1 MKIVINTNYNSA
13 GTRVCVDDMT
23 PRLKVAGH
31 EVTRND
37 WEDYQKYDLAL
48 FMAPDSAVD
57 KAKEQNPNITVGIM
71 DPKLALSRTRAEAE
85 RADFL
90 LVSSIEQRD
99 VFWHHNKNVFIYFM
113 FPETMVQNKIHK
125 DKEKIILGYHGNK
138 LHLHC
143 FNQQITPALDSLGA
157 KYDLELRV
165 LYNVKK
171 LGQWKIGLPKTVKI
185 THLQWSEEAYYKEFA
200 ECDVGLVNNYLPINN
215 KFGKFASSLF
225 KKLNRFNPFGF
236 NQDDYLVRY
245 KYSTNP
251 GRIYIF
257 SQLGIPVVADTS
269 PSMCQLIQDGRSGFL
284 VNSTEGWQYAL
295 EKLIKSAVLR
305 QQMSKNLFTF
315 IEANYSIEK
324 NFVKFN
330 DYIIN
335 IVNEKNY
342 V

>member
-1 MKIVINTNYNSA
+1 MRIVINTNYDSA
-13 GTRVCVDDMT
+13 GTRVCVDDML
-23 PRLKVAGH
+23 PRLKTAGH
-31 EVTRND
+31 EVVRND
-37 WEDYQKYDLAL
+37 WGNYQKYDLAL

-57 KAKEQNPNITVGIM
+57 TAKKQNPRIKTGIM

-85 RADFL
+85 RSDFL

-99 VFWHHNKNVFIYFM
+99 VFWHYNKNVFIFFM
-113 FPETMVQNKIHK
+113 FPETKVQNKIHK
-125 DKEKIILGYHGNK
+125 DKGKIILGYHGNK

-143 FNQQITPALDSLGA
+143 FVQQITPALNELGK
-157 KYDLELRV
+157 KYNLELRV

-171 LGQWKIGLPKTVKI
+171 LGQWRIGLPKTI
-185 THLQWSEEAYYKEFA
+185 AINHIQWSEEAYYKEFA
-200 ECDVGLVNNYLPINN
+200 DCDIGLVNNYLPINGHL
-215 KFGKFASSLF
+215 GKLASSLF

-251 GRIYIF
+251 GRIYVF

-269 PSMCQLIQDGRSGFL
+269 PSMCQLIQDGQSGFL
-284 VNSTEGWQYAL
+284 VNSHEGWEYAL
-295 EKLIKSAVLR
+295 EKLIKSAALR

-315 IEANYSIEK
+315 IDANYSIEK
-324 NFVKFN
+324 NFAKFN

-335 IVNEKNY
+335 IANQIK
-342 V
+342 